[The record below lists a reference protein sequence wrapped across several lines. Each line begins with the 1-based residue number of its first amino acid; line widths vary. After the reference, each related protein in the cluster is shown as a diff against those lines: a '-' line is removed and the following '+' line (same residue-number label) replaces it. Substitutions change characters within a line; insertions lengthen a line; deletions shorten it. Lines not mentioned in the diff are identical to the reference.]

1 MTVCDSAAFAAA
13 AYSPAGPAPDSS
25 RMRFRGLPL
34 CGGKRGNGLSRCKVG
49 YLSGNLAQH
58 YNLGEL
64 RVCSS
69 ARS

>member
-1 MTVCDSAAFAAA
+1 MPLASGKRFGMTLSNPNCE
-13 AYSPAGPAPDSS
+13 S
-25 RMRFRGLPL
+25 RYPTLRFRGLPL
-34 CGGKRGNGLSRCKVG
+34 CGGNRGNGLSRCKMG